1 MTSLEYEERKDMV
14 VLALADA
21 IQIVNDSDT
30 KSTSSLITAVF
41 EKLLDDSVCFE

>member
-30 KSTSSLITAVF
+30 KSTSSLVAVVL
-41 EKLLDDSVCFE
+41 EKLLDDSVFFE